1 MWKRYLWVKNLLF
14 LGLACYL
21 AAGIGNN
28 LILARLSRPAEVARP
43 LARPEVRSPR
53 QVAQKTLNTYS
64 LITRRNVF
72 NSRYTGESAAG
83 EDGAGQKSSA
93 PLKRA
98 ELNAKLIGTVSG
110 SRENSF
116 AIIEDGSTKTQ
127 QLYQIDDTLLEQA
140 RIIEI
145 SRCKVVLLRD
155 GAREVLECPEEG
167 EPDKPKPAPVA
178 LGTAPP
184 GSGEPGGGVR
194 KVSESEY
201 LVDEG
206 EVESALSNLNQL
218 LTQIRIVPNFQDGKP
233 DGFKVF
239 AIKPDSIFAKL
250 GLENGDVIQRVN
262 GRDLSTPEKAFQVF
276 QDLRN
281 EKSLSV
287 DVVRKG
293 SPQSLRY
300 QIR

>member
-14 LGLACYL
+14 LALCCYL
-21 AAGIGNN
+21 AAGIGNT
-28 LILARLSRPAEVARP
+28 LILARLAGQSEPAPPVDRAEIRPSKQPQAK
-43 LARPEVRSPR
+43 SI
-53 QVAQKTLNTYS
+53 NTYS
-64 LITRRNVF
+64 LIIRRNVF
-72 NSRYTGESAAG
+72 NSRYSGETAAG
-83 EDGAGQKSSA
+83 EEGTGQKSSA

-167 EPDKPKPAPVA
+167 EPDKPRSGPVA
-178 LGTAPP
+178 LGTVSTPQGAP
-184 GSGEPGGGVR
+184 SEGV
-194 KVSESEY
+194 KMVSESEF
-201 LVDEG
+201 LVDER

-250 GLENGDVIQRVN
+250 GLQNGDVIRSVN

-276 QDLRN
+276 QDLRS

-287 DVVRKG
+287 DVVRRG

>member
-1 MWKRYLWVKNLLF
+1 MKNLLF
-14 LGLACYL
+14 LGLCCYL
-21 AAGIGNN
+21 AAGIANT
-28 LILARLSRPAEVARP
+28 LIVARLAGQGKTSAPMD
-43 LARPEVRSPR
+43 RPEVRTER
-53 QVAQKTLNTYS
+53 QPQTKPINTYS

-72 NSRYTGESAAG
+72 NSRYTGESIAG
-83 EDGAGQKSSA
+83 EDGTGQKSSA

-116 AIIEDGSTKTQ
+116 AIIEDGSSKTQ
-127 QLYQIDDTLLEQA
+127 QLYQIDDMLLEQA

-167 EPDKPKPAPVA
+167 DADKPRAAPVA
-178 LGTAPP
+178 SGTLSPSEGAP
-184 GSGEPGGGVR
+184 SEGV
-194 KVSESEY
+194 KMVSESEF
-201 LVDEG
+201 LVDER

-250 GLENGDVIQRVN
+250 GLQNGDVIRSVN

-276 QDLRN
+276 QDLRS

-287 DVVRKG
+287 DVVRRG
-293 SPQSLRY
+293 SPQNLRY